1 MAMVV
6 RAQSESS
13 VPDGGKSPTAFRTIT
28 EVAGELELPQ
38 HVLRFWETKF
48 PQIRPVKRR
57 GGRRYYRPRD
67 VALLKRIRDLL
78 YNDGYTIKGA
88 QKLLREGTARETEQP
103 VAQSDPPHGPAEPV
117 VEAAPDLRLRAE
129 LETAVRELEA
139 LRELL
144 HARKQ

>member
-6 RAQSESS
+6 TAQTETSS
-13 VPDGGKSPTAFRTIT
+13 PDGGKSPAAFRTIT
-28 EVAGELELPQ
+28 EVATDLELPQ

-57 GGRRYYRPRD
+57 GGRRYYRPKD

-88 QKLLREGTARETEQP
+88 QKLLREGAAKETRPSAPSGDFEDERP
-103 VAQSDPPHGPAEPV
+103 EAVADIVSNP
-117 VEAAPDLRLRAE
+117 RLRAE
-129 LETAVRELEA
+129 LETTVRELEA
-139 LRELL
+139 LRKLL
-144 HARKQ
+144 GPR